1 MAGLMIDGW
10 GTNLMNVGNATG
22 EIRNTTEKSMQF
34 DLIWEH
40 AQAAT
45 GPKCM
50 LFTSSCSHLH
60 GLTSF
65 LCVPELCAMWSP
77 LVCLLPSFLFSPKTV
92 TVGVIGSH
100 RYRDCSH
107 FGARTARNT
116 TRFVVDTTRQGNP
129 TAPCRQCLLPPLK
142 FFSSS
147 IIATSTST

>member
-100 RYRDCSH
+100 RYRDCYFFLILEPERHGILRDSLLTQH
-107 FGARTARNT
+107 VKVIQRPH
-116 TRFVVDTTRQGNP
+116 VVNV
-129 TAPCRQCLLPPLK
+129 CCLL
-142 FFSSS
+142 
-147 IIATSTST
+147 